1 MRTLD
6 DYETVGK
13 CIVFLCKLKD
23 RQTDGEE
30 HMNIELSDET
40 FSSIMVAELQE
51 LHRHCTDPMF
61 ECEDVEKFQ
70 AAVRLVLEQYM
81 VPQEYVQWEIENT

>member
-1 MRTLD
+1 MDGCCTMWTLD
-6 DYETVGK
+6 DYETVE
-13 CIVFLCKLKD
+13 VV
-23 RQTDGEE
+23 
-30 HMNIELSDET
+30 MNIELSDET